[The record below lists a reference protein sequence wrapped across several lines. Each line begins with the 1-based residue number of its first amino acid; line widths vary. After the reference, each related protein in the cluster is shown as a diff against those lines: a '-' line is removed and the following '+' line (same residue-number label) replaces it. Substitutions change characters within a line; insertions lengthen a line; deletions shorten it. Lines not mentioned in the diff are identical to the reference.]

1 MSDGGYVAVRRQS
14 ILPADESAIT
24 LATTMKALW
33 LPAKTLLPAG
43 FWYPGKIV
51 EIKAFG
57 KATTDGTAGN
67 YIFEVGIG
75 AGDAPAALVT
85 GATVAGTVSQ
95 TNVTWMAEIYA
106 ECRTFGTAG
115 VLRLWGTMRPAVALL
130 ASTLQPYLMP
140 NATPADITFDFSVAT
155 NALTLQAQRSGAGVW
170 TMTTTSL
177 QMRDVT

>member
-1 MSDGGYVAVRRQS
+1 MDGGYVGIRKQS
-14 ILPADESAIT
+14 ILTADEGAIT

-33 LPAKTLLPAG
+33 LPAKTLIPTGVWA
-43 FWYPGKIV
+43 PGKVLKIQ
-51 EIKAFG
+51 AFG

-67 YIFEVGIG
+67 YVFEVGLG

-95 TNVTWMAEIYA
+95 TNVTWTAEIYA
-106 ECRTFGTAG
+106 ECRSFGTAG
-115 VLRLWGTMRPAVALL
+115 ILRLWGEMRPAVALL
-130 ASTLQPYLMP
+130 ASALQPYIMP
-140 NATPADITFDFSVAT
+140 NATPADITFDFTAGT

-177 QMRDVT
+177 KWYDET